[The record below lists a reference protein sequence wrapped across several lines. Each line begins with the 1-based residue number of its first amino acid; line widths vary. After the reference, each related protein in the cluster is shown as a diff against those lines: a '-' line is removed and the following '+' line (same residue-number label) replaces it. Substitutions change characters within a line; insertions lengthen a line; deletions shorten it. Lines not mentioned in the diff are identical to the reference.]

1 LPGTHTPG
9 PALNVTLVYDATGI
23 LWVAYRIDDGDVSDR
38 VVVDKSCDGGATWSG
53 SVLVNGTE
61 QQIID
66 ATFPNMKWPALLATT
81 GKAPRLMA
89 TGTDTTNVFD
99 LAP

>member
-1 LPGTHTPG
+1 
-9 PALNVTLVYDATGI
+9 
-23 LWVAYRIDDGDVSDR
+23 
-38 VVVDKSCDGGATWSG
+38 
-53 SVLVNGTE
+53 
-61 QQIID
+61 
-66 ATFPNMKWPALLATT
+66 MKWPALLATT